1 MQPLYISR
9 YCHITGKEASVNGK
23 TISPVM
29 EDDNFFTGLY
39 RSLNIDYPKFFK
51 MDKLSKMG
59 FLASE
64 LIFGED
70 DPRFVPR
77 DDIAVICFN
86 RSASLES
93 DTLYQATIQRE
104 GAYFPSPSVFVYTL
118 PNIVTGEIAIRN
130 KLHGETSFYL
140 CKELDEEA
148 VFRTVSQAFRD
159 KNTHSV
165 LAAWI
170 ECYEAACEAWMM
182 RVEPVRP
189 VSGAGIPFDQM
200 SLLFHSK

>member
-1 MQPLYISR
+1 
-9 YCHITGKEASVNGK
+9 
-23 TISPVM
+23 
-29 EDDNFFTGLY
+29 
-39 RSLNIDYPKFFK
+39 
-51 MDKLSKMG
+51 MG

-64 LIFGED
+64 LIFGEEN
-70 DPRFVPR
+70 PRFVPR

-93 DTLYQATIQRE
+93 DTLYQTTIQRE
-104 GAYFPSPSVFVYTL
+104 EDYFPSPSVFVYTL

-130 KLHGETSFYL
+130 KLFGETSFYL
-140 CKELDEEA
+140 CKELDGEA
-148 VFRTVSQAFRD
+148 VFRTVTQAFLD

-170 ECYEAACEAWMM
+170 ECFEAVCETRMM
-182 RVEPVRP
+182 RVEAGCP